1 MTASFHTGGRPAD
14 PAQII
19 LLTLAI
25 NYVQGVE
32 DAFVKMQEGNANG
45 PRAASCG
52 AFTPSTRLVS
62 IRGAR
67 G

>member
-1 MTASFHTGGRPAD
+1 MPRRRRRGRFVIVRINTGRPAD

-32 DAFVKMQEGNANG
+32 DAFGKMQEGHSNG
-45 PRAASCG
+45 MVEYNQLQIDDLC
-52 AFTPSTRLVS
+52 
-62 IRGAR
+62 
-67 G
+67 